1 MEKNHKTNLLPKTSS
16 PSTDRQIMNPVD
28 SGFNIQVL
36 KMKMSD
42 VIEIALVHKP
52 KSLYRQF
59 LDNEEMTIDIV
70 KLMLIQLQDFYN
82 CKSKMS
88 DAQLTESAYLIC
100 GEFRHFNYYDIG
112 MCLKL
117 AKTREKVYDRVDGG
131 MVLGWLKQFDQERN
145 NLIMIERQNQKAKQ
159 DGEWSS
165 LGERSSEISLKSFLS
180 E

>member
-1 MEKNHKTNLLPKTSS
+1 MEKRPAQNLLPKTSS
-16 PSTDRQIMNPVD
+16 PSTDRQIMSPVD
-28 SGFNIQVL
+28 TGFNIQVL
-36 KMKMSD
+36 KLKMTD
-42 VIEIALVHKP
+42 IVDIALVHKP
-52 KSLYRQF
+52 KTLYRQF

-82 CKSKMS
+82 CKSKMT

-100 GEFRHFNYYDIG
+100 GEYRHFNYYDIG

-131 MVLGWLKQFDQERN
+131 MVLNWLKQFDIDRN

-165 LGERSSEISLKSFLS
+165 LGDRSSVVSLKSFLS
-180 E
+180 D